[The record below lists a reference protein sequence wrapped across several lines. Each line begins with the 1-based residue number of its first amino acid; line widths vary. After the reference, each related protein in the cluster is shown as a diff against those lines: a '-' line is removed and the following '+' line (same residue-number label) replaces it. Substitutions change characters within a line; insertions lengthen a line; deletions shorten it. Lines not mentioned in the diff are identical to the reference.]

1 MSLTLA
7 CASNPGQLRISPVS
21 SPTSGFSMD
30 AEPGHPGASGCGPL
44 RGVCPPH
51 RPPYLRGIWDRRPGE
66 GDWGILPHA
75 LFSQDDLECST
86 MFGDFFFSTAFHT
99 QGQLA
104 PLLMGKFCGGRGE

>member
-51 RPPYLRGIWDRRPGE
+51 RPPYLRGIPGTE
-66 GDWGILPHA
+66 GQGRVTGG
-75 LFSQDDLECST
+75 FS
-86 MFGDFFFSTAFHT
+86 
-99 QGQLA
+99 
-104 PLLMGKFCGGRGE
+104 LMLSSPKMI